1 MNNVLKL
8 MAEWQ
13 KQHDE
18 PVDLFNRNQVKFFIE
33 YDRWDDRFFIESNVG
48 YIGFGVVYF
57 SSKKMAQAFL
67 EQHEKDLRSFI
78 QTLKQKHKR

>member
-1 MNNVLKL
+1 MDTVLTL
-8 MAEWQ
+8 MKDWQ

-33 YDRWDDRFFIESNVG
+33 YDRWDDRFFIESSVG

-57 SSKKMAQAFL
+57 SSKKSAQAFL
-67 EQHEKDLRSFI
+67 TQHENELRSFI
-78 QTLKQKHKR
+78 QSLKKHKR